1 MKTIIIALLIAFACS
16 TELNTVEEEQQLMWN
31 PQGLVQCLN
40 EAAPYSKDVIEI
52 IKLVKAKD
60 FETAIAKAIEL
71 ISDGSQL
78 VKKCIEY
85 IVSSPVSLSVN
96 WPAFGRCLMT
106 LAELYGLGKRL
117 AKALADNNLA
127 EIIAVVTELLRLIE
141 YKIPSQCKKF
151 W

>member
-1 MKTIIIALLIAFACS
+1 MRTIIIALLIAFACS
-16 TELNTVEEEQQLMWN
+16 TKLSVVEEEQQLMFN
-31 PQGLVQCLN
+31 PQGLVQCLK

-60 FETAIAKAIEL
+60 FETAISKAIEL

-78 VKKCIEY
+78 DIKCIEY

-96 WPAFGRCLMT
+96 WPALGRCRMA

-117 AKALADNNLA
+117 AKALADNNLV
-127 EIIAVVTELLRLIE
+127 EIIAVVSELLKLIN

>member
-52 IKLVKAKD
+52 IKLVK
-60 FETAIAKAIEL
+60 
-71 ISDGSQL
+71 
-78 VKKCIEY
+78 KCIEY

-96 WPAFGRCLMT
+96 WPALGRCLKT
-106 LAELYGLGKRL
+106 LAELYGLGERL

>member
-78 VKKCIEY
+78 VKK
-85 IVSSPVSLSVN
+85 
-96 WPAFGRCLMT
+96 
-106 LAELYGLGKRL
+106 
-117 AKALADNNLA
+117 
-127 EIIAVVTELLRLIE
+127 
-141 YKIPSQCKKF
+141 
-151 W
+151 